1 VKVSAL
7 ASLAHP
13 VYFDSYLFLWRKVM
27 RDVMNNDA
35 RAGERGAISI
45 KALLTLFVIAA
56 VAFLV
61 IKFAPVYIEQ
71 RKLMHDVEE
80 LARIAAVR
88 NWKEDKIDPEVKKLR
103 GSYDLPDGSLNV
115 VKHDRDVQ
123 ITVGYSRAIDLLV
136 TTYDWRVDRTIIGKE
151 L

>member
-1 VKVSAL
+1 
-7 ASLAHP
+7 
-13 VYFDSYLFLWRKVM
+13 M
-27 RDVMNNDA
+27 RDVMNQDV
-35 RAGERGAISI
+35 RPGERGAISI
-45 KALLTLFVIAA
+45 KSLFVLTVLAA
-56 VAFLV
+56 SVFAV

-115 VKHDRDVQ
+115 VKRDRDVQ

-136 TTYDWRVDRTIIGKE
+136 TTYDWRVDRTIVGKE

>member
-1 VKVSAL
+1 
-7 ASLAHP
+7 
-13 VYFDSYLFLWRKVM
+13 M
-27 RDVMNNDA
+27 RDVINNDA

-45 KALLTLFVIAA
+45 KALLMLFIVGAA
-56 VAFLV
+56 AFLV
-61 IKFAPVYIEQ
+61 LKFAPVYIEQ

-88 NWKEDKIDPEVKKLR
+88 NWKEEKIDPEVKKIR
-103 GSYDLPDGSLNV
+103 GEYDLPDGSLNV
-115 VKHDRDVQ
+115 VKRDRDVQ

-136 TTYDWRVDRTIIGKE
+136 TTYDWRVDRTITGKE

>member
-1 VKVSAL
+1 
-7 ASLAHP
+7 
-13 VYFDSYLFLWRKVM
+13 M
-27 RDVMNNDA
+27 RDVMSQDV

-45 KALLTLFVIAA
+45 KSLFMLSVLAA
-56 VAFLV
+56 SVFVV

-115 VKHDRDVQ
+115 VKRDRDVQ

-136 TTYDWRVDRTIIGKE
+136 TTYDWRVDRTIVGKE

>member
-1 VKVSAL
+1 
-7 ASLAHP
+7 
-13 VYFDSYLFLWRKVM
+13 M
-27 RDVMNNDA
+27 RDVINNDA

-45 KALLTLFVIAA
+45 KALLMLFIIGAA
-56 VAFLV
+56 AFLV
-61 IKFAPVYIEQ
+61 LKFAPVYIEQ

-88 NWKEDKIDPEVKKLR
+88 NWKEEKIDPEVKKIR
-103 GSYDLPDGSLNV
+103 GEYDLPDGSLNV
-115 VKHDRDVQ
+115 VKRDRDVQ

-136 TTYDWRVDRTIIGKE
+136 TTYDWRVDRTITGKE